1 MDHPRRRLKLVM
13 PNLRSTHQKDVECWT
28 NFGCKGCDGCTTVD
42 RVGWINGK
50 ERPNFSYH

>member
-42 RVGWINGK
+42 KVGWINGK